1 MARREREIL
10 EHAVRTIAE
19 QATKADELV
28 DEAKAAGGGDH
39 PVTVHAKMLRL
50 ELLKVKADL
59 ERSRTSPSTA
69 RSADSTCIGCPVSAC
84 RRGTGRTGSPRRT
97 ASPALHANL
106 YTRRYLDLGGDVANL
121 PPSETPQVLD
131 GYYEGSTEE
140 GDEVAFIVVGR
151 FLISKSIA
159 IARGRLLSSGTSR
172 RSSTSVSSTQRKVT
186 TIPPCR
192 SRPRTWPSK
201 TMALSCIG
209 PRTPLSCSST
219 GFCFPADRP
228 EVHASGS

>member
-1 MARREREIL
+1 
-10 EHAVRTIAE
+10 
-19 QATKADELV
+19 
-28 DEAKAAGGGDH
+28 
-39 PVTVHAKMLRL
+39 
-50 ELLKVKADL
+50 
-59 ERSRTSPSTA
+59 
-69 RSADSTCIGCPVSAC
+69 
-84 RRGTGRTGSPRRT
+84 
-97 ASPALHANL
+97 
-106 YTRRYLDLGGDVANL
+106 LDLGGDVANL

-140 GDEVAFIVVGR
+140 GDEVAFIVSRALPDLQVDR
-151 FLISKSIA
+151 DRPWKIA
-159 IARGRLLSSGTSR
+159 VIRNFKAKLNIRIIDSEEGDYDSP
-172 RSSTSVSSTQRKVT
+172 V
-186 TIPPCR
+186 R

>member
-19 QATKADELV
+19 QVTKADELV

-106 YTRRYLDLGGDVANL
+106 YTRRYSDLGGDVANL

-140 GDEVAFIVVGR
+140 GDEVAFIVSRALPDLQVDRDRPWKIAVIRNFKAKLNIRIIDSEEGDYDSPVSFEAENVAVQDNGSFMYWPEDTP
-151 FLISKSIA
+151 FLF
-159 IARGRLLSSGTSR
+159 LN
-172 RSSTSVSSTQRKVT
+172 
-186 TIPPCR
+186 
-192 SRPRTWPSK
+192 
-201 TMALSCIG
+201 
-209 PRTPLSCSST
+209 